1 MKDQRI
7 ARSLVIMVFGTFF
20 GLLCST
26 LMNTGLPQL
35 MRVFSVSEGTVQW
48 IINAYM
54 LTNAMMIPLSAY
66 LIRRWSF
73 RTLFIIATV
82 VFLVGTVGGAVA
94 PTFWTVVI
102 ARVVQA
108 AGAGIMMP
116 LVNVLAIRYAEPK
129 KKGTIMGIIGLAFNF
144 SPIIG
149 PTVSGLILDDLSWR
163 WLFLVIVPFSVLTL
177 VAAVIQLPRIP
188 HNENPHF
195 DTRGMAIVSIGL
207 WALLMGLSNVSTSPF
222 WTWQVLG
229 LLVVGAVALVIFYF
243 SQRGVKAP
251 LINFSVMA
259 YDQFVVATLINML
272 IVATMFGNTILL
284 PLLVQNVQQK
294 SALVSG
300 LVILPGALVTGFL
313 SRLSGRL
320 YDRLSVRRLV
330 LFGLV
335 VDGAGTLFQATIG
348 AASGPVVLALFQ
360 AVRQLGLVSMLILLQ
375 THALGI
381 LPFDLVPDGVATFNT
396 IRQVAASL
404 GTAVLVSV
412 VGLMGQWGHRGTL
425 FGIQAGFATCFIFL
439 VAAMMIAG
447 RLKNQFKLGRPT
459 VSAG

>member
-1 MKDQRI
+1 
-7 ARSLVIMVFGTFF
+7 MVFGTFF

-73 RTLFIIATV
+73 RTLFIIATA

-108 AGAGIMMP
+108 AGAGIMM
-116 LVNVLAIRYAEPK
+116 
-129 KKGTIMGIIGLAFNF
+129 
-144 SPIIG
+144 
-149 PTVSGLILDDLSWR
+149 
-163 WLFLVIVPFSVLTL
+163 
-177 VAAVIQLPRIP
+177 PRIP

-360 AVRQLGLVSMLILLQ
+360 AVRQLGLVSMLIPLQ